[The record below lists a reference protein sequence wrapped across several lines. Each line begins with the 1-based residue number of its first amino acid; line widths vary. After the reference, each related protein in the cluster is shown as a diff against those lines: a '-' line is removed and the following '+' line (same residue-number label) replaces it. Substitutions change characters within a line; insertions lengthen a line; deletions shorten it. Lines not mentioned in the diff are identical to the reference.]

1 MKPFKL
7 VLLILFLGIL
17 VVGRP
22 CPATELV
29 FEFVDPAFGGNPLNG
44 TWLLNQA
51 NVQNQF
57 EDPDGGDLNDFQS
70 QLERRILSI
79 LSQRIALE
87 LLGEEGLPS
96 GEFTIGDTIVEIID
110 EIDNI
115 TVKISDPITGEET
128 TITLPRF

>member
-1 MKPFKL
+1 MKRIKL
-7 VLLILFLGIL
+7 IML
-17 VVGRP
+17 VVVLAVLAASQP

-29 FEFVDPAFGGNPLNG
+29 FEFIDPAFGGNPLNG

-57 EDPDGGDLNDFQS
+57 EDPNASDLNDFQS

-87 LLGEEGLPS
+87 LLGEEGLPT
-96 GEFTIGDTIVEIID
+96 GEFTVGDTLVEIID
-110 EIDNI
+110 QIDSI
-115 TVKISDPITGEET
+115 TVKITDPTTGDET
-128 TITLPRF
+128 VITLPRF

>member
-1 MKPFKL
+1 MKLLKPVFL
-7 VLLILFLGIL
+7 VLAL
-17 VVGRP
+17 VVLGASQP

-51 NVQNQF
+51 NAQNQF
-57 EDPDGGDLNDFQS
+57 EDPDAANQNDFQS

-96 GEFTIGDTIVEIID
+96 GEFTIGDTLVEIID
-110 EIDNI
+110 EIDSI
-115 TVKISDPITGEET
+115 TVKITDPTTGEET